1 MQPGSGSASKGS
13 GVGAP
18 SETHCAKR
26 PSLHPRDDTHD
37 DEPTAATRKNMVMV
51 QQVKAMT

>member
-1 MQPGSGSASKGS
+1 VSKGR

-18 SETHCAKR
+18 SETHWAKS
-26 PSLHPRDDTHD
+26 PSLHPCDETHE
-37 DEPTAATRKNMVMV
+37 DEVTAATRKKTVIV